1 MEKKMEMY
9 YQIRINLQL
18 AIQKPFRESL
28 QGTRFLKENSDSIVG
43 ILQKRCSLMVCKIL
57 RKKLALESLY
67 ICRLSSKV
75 TPALLFLSEFCRV
88 FKDTYLVENLR
99 TVTSDRGSFSRSVWG
114 NSKSTF
120 AQDSRVLTCPPPPC
134 FRLYVFEHPSP
145 PSNRKV
151 IRFGQN
157 SPSLLQFLYM
167 RSLEQ
172 RN

>member
-1 MEKKMEMY
+1 MEIY
-9 YQIRINLQL
+9 FCYQIRINLQL

-28 QGTRFLKENSDSIVG
+28 QGTSFLKENSNSIVG

-67 ICRLSSKV
+67 IWRLSSKV
-75 TPALLFLSEFCRV
+75 TPALLFLSEFCRF
-88 FKDTYLVENLR
+88 FKDTYIVENLR
-99 TVTSDRGSFSRSVWG
+99 TITSDRGSFSRSVWG

-134 FRLYVFEHPSP
+134 FRLYIFEHPSP
-145 PSNRKV
+145 PPPTARY
-151 IRFGQN
+151 IRLGQN
-157 SPSLLQFLYM
+157 SPSLLQFLYL